1 MKLRLLDLL
10 ICPVCTAGLTCHA
23 FERQS
28 EPVASAPG
36 TPACAGHC
44 ARHNTAVATLT
55 APPDCR
61 ACYGDD
67 IVSGVL
73 GCTGCGRLYPIL
85 AGVPRLIR
93 DAVTAYPDFFNRH
106 YETLAGLAAPM
117 AGIAPPPPLPTDRRS
132 NDSFSLQWQNH
143 GDQDKTWFKDDL
155 ALRRDEFAQSL
166 NVEPAALA
174 GRLVLD
180 AGCGNGRLTAAVA
193 GYGAEIVGMDLS
205 GSVER
210 AQANRPRAAGE
221 RAPFVHFFQGNVLEP
236 PLAREAFDFVHSS
249 GVIHHTPDPEGA
261 LHALLSRARRHGKL
275 YIQLYRKRET
285 WVGLPNQLLRMITTR
300 LPVRLLYRL
309 CWLAVPLHTA
319 LVMVVARLRGETSPL
334 ATASHGERALS
345 LFDNFSPR
353 YQFRYT
359 AEQVDRLFRAAGLDD
374 VRDVT
379 LANEARHMVAFVGTR
394 GDGDQR
400 PITIPAP

>member
-1 MKLRLLDLL
+1 MATTSF
-10 ICPVCTAGLTCHA
+10 PV
-23 FERQS
+23 
-28 EPVASAPG
+28 
-36 TPACAGHC
+36 
-44 ARHNTAVATLT
+44 
-55 APPDCR
+55 
-61 ACYGDD
+61 
-67 IVSGVL
+67 
-73 GCTGCGRLYPIL
+73 YPIL
-85 AGVPRLIR
+85 AGLPRLSR
-93 DAVTAYPDFFNRH
+93 DAVTAYPAFFNRQ
-106 YETLAGLAAPM
+106 YATLAGLAAPM
-117 AGIAPPPPLPTDRRS
+117 AGIAPPLPLPTDRRS

-155 ALRRDEFAQSL
+155 ALRRDEFVQSL
-166 NVEPAALA
+166 DVEPAALA
-174 GRLVLD
+174 GRLVD
-180 AGCGNGRLTAAVA
+180 TGAYATGRLTAAVA
-193 GYGAEIVGMDLS
+193 SYGAEIVGMDLS

-221 RAPFVHFFQGNVLEP
+221 RAPFVHFIQGNVLEP

-261 LHALLSRARRHGKL
+261 LRALLARARRRGKL
-275 YIQLYRKRET
+275 YIQLYRKREA
-285 WVGLPNQLLRMITTR
+285 WVGLPNQLLRQITTR

-319 LVMVVARLRGETSPL
+319 LVRVVAWLRGETSPL

-359 AEQVDRLFRAAGLDD
+359 ADQVAGLFRAAGLDD

>member
-10 ICPVCTAGLTCHA
+10 ICPVCAAGLTCHA

-28 EPVASAPG
+28 EPVASAPA
-36 TPACAGHC
+36 TPACAGRC
-44 ARHNTAVATLT
+44 ARHDAAVATLA

-93 DAVTAYPDFFNRH
+93 DAVAAYPDFFNQH
-106 YETLAGLAAPM
+106 HETLAGLAAPM

-166 NVEPAALA
+166 DVEPAALA

-221 RAPFVHFFQGNVLEP
+221 RAPFVHFIQGNVLEP

-261 LHALLSRARRHGKL
+261 LRALLPRARRRGKL
-275 YIQLYRKRET
+275 YIQLYRKREA
-285 WVGLPNQLLRMITTR
+285 WVGLPNQLLRLITTR

-359 AEQVDRLFRAAGLDD
+359 AEQVARLFRAAGLDD

-394 GDGDQR
+394 GDGDQGPVAR
-400 PITIPAP
+400 A